1 VDQTDVVPRRSQKYD
16 DAFAAVREVIN
27 RHDPEG
33 LIEIGAPADEYDPE
47 VADLVRL
54 VLGVDR
60 PTPEAVLTVWEKWF
74 SGLPS
79 MPPERATSIA
89 QELAELRDR
98 FLNG

>member
-1 VDQTDVVPRRSQKYD
+1 MDQTDVVPRRSQKYD

-33 LIEIGAPADEYDPE
+33 LIEIGAPEDEYDPE

-54 VLGVDR
+54 VLGANGPND
-60 PTPEAVLTVWEKWF
+60 EAVLAVWEKWF

-79 MPPERATSIA
+79 MPPERAASIA
-89 QELAELRDR
+89 RELADLRDR
-98 FLNG
+98 FLSA